1 MIPDLEK
8 HVSKLDP
15 KEVQRPI
22 NGTVVQQIQELLS
35 NLQKYMEFAEKSVR
49 VQDKY
54 AKEKKLDREKE
65 EKKKEDMIIK
75 QVKDQL
81 PTHL

>member
-1 MIPDLEK
+1 
-8 HVSKLDP
+8 
-15 KEVQRPI
+15 
-22 NGTVVQQIQELLS
+22 
-35 NLQKYMEFAEKSVR
+35 MEFAEKSVR

-81 PTHL
+81 PTHLKFNDDQIP